1 MSLQAQLAE
10 LRTLFTSNS
19 ETAAR
24 ITALQTENAAHVA
37 NLATLNAK
45 LTEVSAQL
53 EAAKAELAT
62 SKAEK
67 ETQAAAILTITAER
81 DGAVAAKATAETALE
96 SLKANPSA
104 QAQQVLAGMGVKP
117 DQRPKADAK
126 VAEQKTRAEFNAL
139 TPAARMAFVKAGG
152 TLLN

>member
-1 MSLQAQLAE
+1 MSLPASLAE
-10 LRTLFTSNS
+10 IKTLLTSNA
-19 ETAAR
+19 ETTAK
-24 ITALQTENAAHVA
+24 ILALQTANAEAAA
-37 NLATLNAK
+37 NLASLNTK
-45 LTEVSAQL
+45 LTDVSAQL

-62 SKAEK
+62 VKAEK
-67 ETQAAAILTITAER
+67 ETAAAAILTITAER

-126 VAEQKTRAEFNAL
+126 VAEQKTRAEFNAM

-152 TLLN
+152 TLTN